1 MINNKTYQNVIDVI
15 AEIGNK
21 HQQIATVTTGDIYDV
36 DLEKN
41 TKYPLM
47 HVNPTSVEANESSLS
62 FNFQIFIMDMVSIK
76 NDWTTS
82 TAVNKTN
89 EKEVLSDCLSNS
101 IDIIGILRHSKY
113 QSQAMDDINAPIYFS
128 SVGQSLE
135 PFTER
140 FDNDVTGWV
149 FSITVEAENDFQT
162 CTIPV
167 SA

>member
-101 IDIIGILRHSKY
+101 VDIIGILRHSQY

-167 SA
+167 D

>member
-21 HQQIATVTTGDIYDV
+21 HQQIATVTTGDIYDI

-47 HVNPTSVEANESSLS
+47 HINPTSVQANNSSLS
-62 FNFQIFIMDMVSIK
+62 FNFQIFIMDMVGIK

-101 IDIIGILRHSKY
+101 VDIIGILRHSKY
-113 QSQAMDDINAPIYFS
+113 QSQAMDDINTPIYFS

-167 SA
+167 D